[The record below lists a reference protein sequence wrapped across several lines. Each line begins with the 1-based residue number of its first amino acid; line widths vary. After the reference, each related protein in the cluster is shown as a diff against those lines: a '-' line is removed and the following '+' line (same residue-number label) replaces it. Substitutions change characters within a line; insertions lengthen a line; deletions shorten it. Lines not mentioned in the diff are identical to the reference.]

1 VTRLTGVTISAT
13 HVNDIVSSIVSSRF
27 QRLVSEFLDERLN
40 ILEIAVSAG
49 QKNVLDLL
57 RCRAI
62 RSERHDGLDLESFVA
77 FERCLGRVVCI
88 RVD

>member
-1 VTRLTGVTISAT
+1 MTVSAT

-27 QRLVSEFLDERLN
+27 QRLVSELVDERLD

-57 RCRAI
+57 RCRTI
-62 RSERHDGLDLESFVA
+62 RNGRHDGLVWKPL
-77 FERCLGRVVCI
+77 
-88 RVD
+88 